1 MLELKKNK
9 KNEYKNRLE
18 KLNKMKKKGFSFPNK
33 FKPNYTAEKILKK
46 FSQFNKEDLQK
57 LKIKIK
63 IAGRIL
69 QKRIIG
75 KATFLSIQ
83 DNLHEI
89 QIYVRQN
96 DDFHHKKYKS
106 FIKNTDIGDIISVE
120 GKLFR
125 TKTNQLSIYCNKVN
139 ILTKSLRS
147 LPEKYHGLS
156 DPEICFRKRYLDLI
170 TNEKSKKKFIIR
182 SKIISEIRKFMNHH
196 QFLEVETPMLHTIPG
211 GATAR
216 PFMTYHNTYHT
227 SMYLRISPELY
238 LKQLIIGGFTK
249 IFEINRNFRNEG
261 MSFKHNPEFTMLELY
276 MAYAN
281 YKDMMNILKKLLQ
294 NISNK
299 VFGTKVIKY
308 QNQEFDLS
316 KPYNQ
321 LTMKESILK
330 YVPSI
335 KKLDLKNFDKLIEKS
350 KKLGI
355 KINKNWKI
363 GELINEIFEKII
375 EKKLIPPTFITQY
388 PIEVSPLSR
397 RNDKKKK
404 MADRFEFFLG
414 GFEIANGFSEL
425 NDPEDQKKRFLEQ
438 SKLKKIGYKQ
448 VMNYDSNYI
457 TALEHGLPPTA
468 GIGIGIDRLIMFFT
482 NQKNIKDIILF
493 PTMRSSN
500 KNIISN

>member
-1 MLELKKNK
+1 MLEIETRNRKH
-9 KNEYKNRLE
+9 EYKNRSE
-18 KLNKMKKKGFSFPNK
+18 KLKKMKKKGFSFPNE
-33 FKPNYTAEKILKK
+33 FKPNYTAKKILSE
-46 FSQFNKEDLQK
+46 FSEFTKENLQK

-75 KATFLSIQ
+75 KATFILIQ
-83 DNLHEI
+83 DNTHCI
-89 QIYVRQN
+89 QIYIRQN
-96 DDFHHKKYKS
+96 NNFCQKKYESLMKK
-106 FIKNTDIGDIISVE
+106 IDIGDIISTQGE
-120 GKLFR
+120 LF
-125 TKTNQLSIYCNKVN
+125 KTQTDQLSIRSIKVH

-156 DPEICFRKRYLDLI
+156 DPEIKFRKRYLDLI
-170 TNEKSKKKFIIR
+170 TNKKSKKKFIIR
-182 SKIISEIRKFMNHH
+182 SKIIAEIRKFMNCH
-196 QFLEVETPMLHTIPG
+196 QFLEVETPMLHMIPG

-216 PFMTYHNTYHT
+216 PFMTYHNAYDT

-249 IFEINRNFRNEG
+249 IFEINRSFRNEG
-261 MSFKHNPEFTMLELY
+261 ISFKHNPEFTMLEIY

-281 YKDMMNILKKLLQ
+281 YKDMIDLLKKLLK

-299 VFGTKVIKY
+299 IFGTKIIKY
-308 QNQEFDLS
+308 KDQKFDFS
-316 KPYNQ
+316 KPYNEF
-321 LTMKESILK
+321 TMKESILK
-330 YVPSI
+330 YIPNIQES
-335 KKLDLKNFDKLIEKS
+335 DLKNFSKLIEKS

-355 KINKNWKI
+355 ETKKDWKI

-375 EKKLIPPTFITQY
+375 EKKLIQPTFITQY

-397 RNDKKKK
+397 RNDKKRTI
-404 MADRFEFFLG
+404 ADRFEFFLG
-414 GFEIANGFSEL
+414 GYEIANGFSEL

-438 SKLKKIGYKQ
+438 SKLKKIGYKNT
-448 VMNYDSNYI
+448 MYYDDNYI

-482 NQKNIKDIILF
+482 NQKNIKDVILF
-493 PTMRSSN
+493 PTMRSN
-500 KNIISN
+500 YKK